1 MNIDF
6 NLFFQVELQK
16 SLRNIE
22 KKDVMLETTKRLIT
36 EQEKQLSNMR
46 GELNASTM
54 ENRNLRR
61 NLNQLHEE
69 AEDKR

>member
-1 MNIDF
+1 M
-6 NLFFQVELQK
+6 ELQK
-16 SLRNIE
+16 SLRDIE
-22 KKDVMLETTKRLIT
+22 KKDIMLETTKKLMD
-36 EQEKQLSNMR
+36 EQEKQISNMR
-46 GELNASTM
+46 GELNASNI